1 MLSSQSSSSS
11 IPTSVRNRLRTSGV
25 EREVF
30 SRVATACAVPSAQ
43 PHLHSGSLHA
53 AMHGAFNRPQ
63 KRAPVTIGCCTR
75 VKHGQRKA
83 RSATPLRISR
93 VWSPRSCACVQ
104 FPRVSQA
111 KSVSQS
117 VSQLFHGPAP
127 RSPLPSQSGSAT
139 HRQSFQLGMRSRV
152 SFLADPYT
160 KFSFRHRGHRTGVH
174 TDASSTPL
182 DGPWTPLQQPYSI
195 SRRAGPRIA

>member
-127 RSPLPSQSGSAT
+127 RSPLHSQSGSAT
-139 HRQSFQLGMRSRV
+139 HRQSFHFVTEDTGP
-152 SFLADPYT
+152 AYT
-160 KFSFRHRGHRTGVH
+160 QMQVRHRSM
-174 TDASSTPL
+174 AP
-182 DGPWTPLQQPYSI
+182 GPPYNSHI
-195 SRRAGPRIA
+195 RSAAGPGRESLSPARSPL